1 MKSISAAT
9 IVVTTVLVFA
19 INVFAQSESRDDLI
33 NQIKTKRAELA
44 SIQKKLLEPSEED
57 RTTNAEFLRQPD
69 TGLIRLL
76 PRDVYDVVYR
86 TSTGLAINGG
96 GAYYSFTRL
105 THEYGQG
112 SDIELDH
119 NYLSVGF
126 AGADYG
132 MLLNL
137 GDIPLEEVSLEIP
150 RALFIS
156 TYQPPTL
163 ETEVRTEQRRFGTGV
178 LSDNVE
184 YKNRLPLAT
193 NKTYLLRSISFDRSD
208 VLVAFRVI
216 RKDPDGSTIIVWKLL
231 KKYPK
236 PELARNN

>member
-1 MKSISAAT
+1 MKPISAAP
-9 IVVTTVLVFA
+9 IVVTALLVFA

-33 NQIKTKRAELA
+33 NQIKTKRADLA
-44 SIQKKLLEPSEED
+44 AIEKKLLEPSEED
-57 RTTNAEFLRQPD
+57 RTTYAEFLRQPD

-137 GDIPLEEVSLEIP
+137 GDIPLEEVTIEIP
-150 RALFIS
+150 QAQFIS

-163 ETEVRTEQRRFGTGV
+163 ETEVRTEQRRFGAGV
-178 LSDNVE
+178 LSDSTE
-184 YKNRLPLAT
+184 YKNRLPLVT
-193 NKTYLLRSISFDRSD
+193 NKTYLVRSISFDRSD

-216 RKDPDGSTIIVWKLL
+216 RKDTDGSIILLWKLL

-236 PELARNN
+236 PVLARNN